1 MQVEP
6 DRLKTLKIYVRQP
19 REFVEGPSQSFSFVV
34 EDKSSYETDRYT
46 ATFKAPETSQMNAD
60 RRQGEFTGRHMLAA
74 ILAFFG
80 GHHRRQRDA
89 RPCSPDRAGPAWSS
103 RTPTWPASN
112 STRSAAEGR
121 AQAALGWSSAL
132 TIAGGHIG
140 YRLADRHGKAISL
153 AGGTA
158 AFRHPAY
165 AADDVTL
172 PLAPQTDGTLGAA
185 KTIRDGVWIVEIH
198 ADAGLDHPY
207 RETRRLLIRNGAMQ

>member
-1 MQVEP
+1 M
-6 DRLKTLKIYVRQP
+6 T
-19 REFVEGPSQSFSFVV
+19 GS
-34 EDKSSYETDRYT
+34 
-46 ATFKAPETSQMNAD
+46 AN
-60 RRQGEFTGRHMLAA
+60 EFTGRHMLAA

-80 GHHRRQRDA
+80 VIIGVNVTLALFAGSSWTGLVVENSYVASQEFNA
-89 RPCSPDRAGPAWSS
+89 R
-103 RTPTWPASN
+103 
-112 STRSAAEGR
+112 AAEGR

-140 YRLADRHGKAISL
+140 YRLADRHGKPISL

-185 KTIRDGVWIVEIH
+185 KPIRDGVWIVEIH